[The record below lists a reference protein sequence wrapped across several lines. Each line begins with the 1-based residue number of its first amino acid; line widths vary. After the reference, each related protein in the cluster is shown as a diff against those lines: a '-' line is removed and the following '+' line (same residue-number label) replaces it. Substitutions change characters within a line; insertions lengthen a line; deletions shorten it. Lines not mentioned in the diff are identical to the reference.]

1 MYGGPVCAG
10 TACMAVRRAM
20 LVNSNGTTVAGSLD
34 DSQID

>member
-1 MYGGPVCAG
+1 
-10 TACMAVRRAM
+10 MAVGRAM